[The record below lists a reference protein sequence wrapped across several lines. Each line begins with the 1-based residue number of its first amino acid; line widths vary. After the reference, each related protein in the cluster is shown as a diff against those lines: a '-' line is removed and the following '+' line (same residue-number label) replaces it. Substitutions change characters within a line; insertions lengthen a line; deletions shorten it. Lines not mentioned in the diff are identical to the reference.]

1 MAINYKVT
9 KCRNPK
15 GDESLDY
22 FKGTVVKTS
31 DYDFDDLVDDIAL
44 ATTVTKGDA
53 MAVLASIKPFVTKA
67 LLAGRRVVLQD
78 LGSFHVSLQG
88 KCYTEAQMKDKE
100 FSPSAYI
107 KGHRVVFRP
116 EVNLK
121 KDIAKG
127 FALKRV
133 SSDAMA

>member
-9 KCRNPK
+9 RCRNPK
-15 GDESLDY
+15 GDESTDY
-22 FKGTVVKTS
+22 FKGTAVKTS
-31 DYDFDDLVDDIAL
+31 DYMFDDLVEDIAL

-88 KCYTEAQMKDKE
+88 KCYTAQKMQGED
-100 FSPSAYI
+100 FSPAAMI

-116 EVNLK
+116 EVKLK

-127 FALKRV
+127 IQLKRI
-133 SSDAMA
+133 SSEAMA